1 MMKNRMF
8 KHLHRWLVDR
18 PFKKGKVI
26 CGRYEII
33 DVLGMGSYGITY
45 VANDI
50 VQQKKVVVKQLRKT
64 KQRTSQGLKSY
75 HYEEKLL
82 SQLNHPQIPS
92 LYEAI
97 ETDEGCFLVMELIQ
111 GKTFEDLIFEEKC
124 VYTEEQALNILLNI
138 LDVVSAIHEQ
148 GIVDRDLRIPN
159 IIDVNGTIYVI
170 DFGLARFLG
179 DHEETST
186 LIEEQQFMRQTSAA
200 SDIYALG
207 HFLLFL
213 LYSGYELTEKQ
224 ERSWEQELHL
234 SAPIKTIIQKM
245 LRADESYESI
255 KSLQKDIYDYIN
267 SKNSGRGKYGAI

>member
-8 KHLHRWLVDR
+8 KYLYRWLVDR

-75 HYEEKLL
+75 HYEAKLL

-148 GIVDRDLRIPN
+148 GIVHRDLRIPN

-213 LYSGYELTEKQ
+213 LYSGYEPTEQQ
-224 ERSWEQELHL
+224 ERSWQQELHL

>member
-8 KHLHRWLVDR
+8 KYLYRWLVDR

-75 HYEEKLL
+75 HYEAKLL

-148 GIVDRDLRIPN
+148 GIVHRDLRIPN

-179 DHEETST
+179 DHEEIST

-213 LYSGYELTEKQ
+213 LYSGYEPTEQQ

>member
-1 MMKNRMF
+1 MVKNRMF

-45 VANDI
+45 VTNDI

-75 HYEEKLL
+75 HYEAKLL

-124 VYTEEQALNILLNI
+124 VYTEEQALDILLDI
-138 LDVVSAIHEQ
+138 LKVVSAIHEQ
-148 GIVDRDLRIPN
+148 GIVHRDLRIPN
-159 IIDVNGTIYVI
+159 IIDVTGTIYVI

-179 DHEETST
+179 GHEETST

-213 LYSGYELTEKQ
+213 LYSGYEPAEKQ
-224 ERSWEQELHL
+224 ERSWEQELSL

>member
-1 MMKNRMF
+1 MKNRMF
-8 KHLHRWLVDR
+8 KYLYRWLVDR

-75 HYEEKLL
+75 HYEAKLL

-97 ETDEGCFLVMELIQ
+97 KTDEGCFLVMQLIR

-148 GIVDRDLRIPN
+148 GIVHRDLRIPN

-213 LYSGYELTEKQ
+213 LYSGYEPTEQQ

>member
-8 KHLHRWLVDR
+8 KYLYRWLVDR

-50 VQQKKVVVKQLRKT
+50 VQQKEVVVKQLRKT

-75 HYEEKLL
+75 HYEAKLL

-148 GIVDRDLRIPN
+148 GIVHRDLRIPN

-213 LYSGYELTEKQ
+213 LYSGYEPTEKQ
-224 ERSWEQELHL
+224 ERSWEQELSL
-234 SAPIKTIIQKM
+234 STPIKTIIQKM

>member
-50 VQQKKVVVKQLRKT
+50 VQQKEVVVKQLRKT

-75 HYEEKLL
+75 HYEAKLL

-97 ETDEGCFLVMELIQ
+97 ETYEGCFLVMELIQ
-111 GKTFEDLIFEEKC
+111 GKTFEGLIFEEKC
-124 VYTEEQALNILLNI
+124 VYTEEQALDILLNI

-148 GIVDRDLRIPN
+148 GIIHRDLRIPN

-213 LYSGYELTEKQ
+213 LYSGYEPTEKQ
-224 ERSWEQELHL
+224 EKSWEQELSL
-234 SAPIKTIIQKM
+234 ATPIKTIIQKM
-245 LRADESYESI
+245 LSADESYESI

>member
-8 KHLHRWLVDR
+8 KYLYRWLVDR

-33 DVLGMGSYGITY
+33 GVLGMGSYGITY

-75 HYEEKLL
+75 DYEAKLL

-148 GIVDRDLRIPN
+148 GIVHRDLRIPN

-213 LYSGYELTEKQ
+213 LYSGYEPTEQQ

>member
-1 MMKNRMF
+1 MKKRMF

-26 CGRYEII
+26 CERYEII
-33 DVLGMGSYGITY
+33 NVLGMGSYGITY

-50 VQQKKVVVKQLRKT
+50 VQQKEVVVKQLRKT
-64 KQRTSQGLKSY
+64 KQRTPQGLKSY
-75 HYEEKLL
+75 HYEAKLL

-92 LYEAI
+92 LYEVI

-124 VYTEEQALNILLNI
+124 VYTEEKALGILLDI
-138 LDVVSAIHEQ
+138 LEVVSVIHEQ
-148 GIVDRDLRIPN
+148 GIVHRDLRIPN
-159 IIDVNGTIYVI
+159 IIDVKGTIYVI
-170 DFGLARFLG
+170 DFGLARLLG
-179 DHEETST
+179 DHEETSS
-186 LIEEQQFMRQTSAA
+186 LIEEQQFMRQTSVA

-213 LYSGYELTEKQ
+213 LYSGYEPTEKQ
-224 ERSWEQELHL
+224 ERSWEQELSL
-234 SAPIKTIIQKM
+234 STPIKTIIQKM